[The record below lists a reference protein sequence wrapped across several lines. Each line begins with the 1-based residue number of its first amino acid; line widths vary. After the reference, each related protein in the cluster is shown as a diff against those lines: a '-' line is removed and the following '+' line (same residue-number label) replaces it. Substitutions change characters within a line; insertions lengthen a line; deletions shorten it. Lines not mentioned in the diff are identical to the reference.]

1 VQFRAALVDEVRSAL
16 DSTGFDPR
24 WLVLEVT
31 ESVLMSD
38 VDTSVHLLQ
47 QLRGLGIRIALD
59 DFGTGYASLAYLKRF
74 ELDKLKIDRTF
85 IMGIPQDKDDV
96 AITSSII
103 DIARNLNIKTVAE
116 GVETEAH
123 CEFLRKAGCNIA
135 QGYYFDKP
143 LPADVFS
150 QRL

>member
-1 VQFRAALVDEVRSAL
+1 VLQHRFAVYAFLTACYALWVRLGDGSRANL
-16 DSTGFDPR
+16 
-24 WLVLEVT
+24 
-31 ESVLMSD
+31 
-38 VDTSVHLLQ
+38 
-47 QLRGLGIRIALD
+47 
-59 DFGTGYASLAYLKRF
+59 
-74 ELDKLKIDRTF
+74 LKIDRTF